1 MGCVRED
8 ALLDFGRAIQAAM
21 TTYQATRE
29 TPSSVVEWQYALL
42 GEAINSED
50 QSKLDAVV
58 ARLPSDVLR
67 KLRAYDDCALDPFGP
82 KDTLPRWRA
91 IFHRAMVTR
100 PKPPPN
106 NKSPRGRPQR
116 FAPLDP
122 YDFPRPRRGKP
133 VNWPELWLTALLVD
147 AWEAA
152 TGQSAPQVVNRGRD
166 PTPLIA
172 MIDAVLKL
180 VGYHQH
186 TAATLFESWRR
197 KFRPLM

>member
-1 MGCVRED
+1 VGCVQED
-8 ALLDFGRAIQAAM
+8 ALLDFGRAIQTAVM
-21 TTYQATRE
+21 TYQATRE
-29 TPSSVVEWQYALL
+29 TLSSVVEWQYALL

-58 ARLPSDVLR
+58 ARLPSDVLL
-67 KLRAYDDCALDPFGP
+67 KLRAYDDCTLDPFGP

-100 PKPPPN
+100 PKPPR
-106 NKSPRGRPQR
+106 KSPRGQRQR
-116 FAPLDP
+116 FAPLEP
-122 YDFPRPRRGKP
+122 YGFPRPPRGRP
-133 VNWPELWLTALLVD
+133 VNWPELWLTALLVE

-152 TGQSAPQVVNRGRD
+152 TGQSAPQVVNRGPD

-186 TAATLFESWRR
+186 TPATLFESWRR
-197 KFRPLM
+197 NFRPLM